1 MKYHV
6 VISKTNDDVITEQYY
21 RESGSSLVELASK
34 IIMIFAQIER
44 KNSEEL
50 VKQLAEVIND
60 DIPF

>member
-6 VISKTNDDVITEQYY
+6 VISVNDDKEVVQQYY

-34 IIMIFAQIER
+34 IILIYAQIER
-44 KNSEEL
+44 KNAEEL
-50 VKQLAEVIND
+50 VEKLKGVIND